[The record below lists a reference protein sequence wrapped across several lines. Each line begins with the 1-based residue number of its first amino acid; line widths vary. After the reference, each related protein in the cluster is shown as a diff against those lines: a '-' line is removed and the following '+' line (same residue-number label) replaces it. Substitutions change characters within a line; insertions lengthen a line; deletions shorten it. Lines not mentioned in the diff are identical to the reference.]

1 MEANPIIVGIAGGTG
16 AGKTV
21 LSHAIADHVNSTSVV
36 IIQHDSYYK
45 DRRHLAACER
55 EQLNYDHPDALD
67 TELLV
72 NHLKGL
78 IAGNTIEMPIYD
90 FFTHCRSDKRTQVMP
105 ARVII
110 VEGILLF
117 ASAELRELMDIKI
130 FIDVDDDIRFAR
142 RIQRDIKERNRNVDS
157 VVKQYFETTRAAYED
172 FVRPSKKYADIV
184 VIDVLN
190 SKSVDAILSM
200 IDGKLSGI
208 SH

>member
-117 ASAELRELMDIKI
+117 ANAELRKLLDIKI
-130 FIDVDDDIRFAR
+130 FVDADNDIRFIR
-142 RIQRDIKERNRNVDS
+142 RIQRDTMERNRSIDS
-157 VVKQYFETTRAAYED
+157 VVKQYVETTRAMYID
-172 FVRPSKKYADIV
+172 FVEPSKKHADIV